1 MEKWRSIAVG
11 MSCLSMLFTAGATT
25 VSASDKITEIPKQ
38 SIVYWSMWEEDEPQA
53 ERQQRAVAVRVNP
66 R

>member
-1 MEKWRSIAVG
+1 LVAVV
-11 MSCLSMLFTAGATT
+11 SFAG
-25 VSASDKITEIPKQ
+25 VE
-38 SIVYWSMWEEDEPQA
+38 EEDEPQA